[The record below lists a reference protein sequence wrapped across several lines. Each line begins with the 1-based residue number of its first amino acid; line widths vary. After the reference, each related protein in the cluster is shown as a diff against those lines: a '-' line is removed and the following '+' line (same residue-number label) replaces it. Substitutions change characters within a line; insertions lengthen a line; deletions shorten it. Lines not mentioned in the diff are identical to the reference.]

1 MRYVTVNFT
10 GSPAAYTY
18 SFDPTFH
25 DNPAI
30 GDRVVVP
37 TKMKGDGTVTLT
49 IATVVSFSTDPL
61 PGADKPV
68 IAFLPANRIAEATA
82 ACAALEVK
90 RVQTIS

>member
-1 MRYVTVNFT
+1 MKYVSVNFSGAT
-10 GSPAAYTY
+10 DLYNY

-25 DNPAI
+25 NGPVV

-37 TKMKGDGTVTLT
+37 TKMKADNSVTLT
-49 IATVVSFSTDPL
+49 IATVVEVSDTTL

-68 IAFLPANRIAEATA
+68 IAFLPTEAIANATRICASLEA
-82 ACAALEVK
+82 K